1 MDAVRR
7 TPIPVTR
14 GGGQI
19 LAEVAAEGKVQQ
31 LAAPADAEDG
41 PARRRKA
48 ADQRQLPQVPVE
60 IDIPAEQVF
69 LAVKGRVAVAPAAQ
83 QKTGAA
89 TGGGKIAADP
99 GPQSRGGQS
108 RRVIFEKVRRAVAV
122 QENGGRARHGR
133 ASSPFS
139 LLFSPSFSPAL
150 SLSAG
155 APGTISPPTS
165 MISSGISG
173 TSSFVF
179 G

>member
-1 MDAVRR
+1 MEAVRR
-7 TPIPVTR
+7 APIPVTR

-31 LAAPADAEDG
+31 LAATADAEDG

-108 RRVIFEKVRRAVAV
+108 R
-122 QENGGRARHGR
+122 

-139 LLFSPSFSPAL
+139 LLFSPAFPPVL

-155 APGTISPPTS
+155 APETIPPPTS